1 MQPNQ
6 QTSRDR
12 LNTALQALANNLTAD
27 IVKQIL
33 MQNTYHQESLEGKET
48 AKIVKKQRLSN
59 DLEEK
64 FMEVLLKEPNDIIH
78 PSLLDNP
85 KIRELI
91 KNICDLASSKF
102 IESIKPQK
110 PDNRVTPIE
119 KLRQV
124 INENTALN
132 EALNNLS
139 KCFYYAGTFYFAK
152 DVSHDEINAQL
163 EEQKRKE
170 IINVIFDYICSYNN
184 FLEDKFDKEKFMLLV
199 DRNQLLGINT

>member
-12 LNTALQALANNLTAD
+12 LNTALQALANNLTPD

-48 AKIVKKQRLSN
+48 AKILNKQRLSN
-59 DLEEK
+59 NIEQKLMEFLLEDS
-64 FMEVLLKEPNDIIH
+64 NDIIH
-78 PSLLDNP
+78 PSLLANP
-85 KIRELI
+85 KLEDLVKKIS
-91 KNICDLASSKF
+91 DLASSKL
-102 IESIKPQK
+102 IELINLQK

-124 INENTALN
+124 INENTVLNDALK
-132 EALNNLS
+132 NLS

-152 DVSHDEINAQL
+152 DVSHD
-163 EEQKRKE
+163 
-170 IINVIFDYICSYNN
+170 
-184 FLEDKFDKEKFMLLV
+184 
-199 DRNQLLGINT
+199 